1 MVLRAHWT
9 FLNNFGCSEKFGVSY
24 LWLCELNKDL
34 IFFIQDVSSRMCW
47 QKFILFS
54 LAQKGV
60 FMTISRGTVLRIHW
74 SVDKC
79 FGCSEKFR
87 IIIYGYVGNKNSPH
101 FIQDIPTCIVLT
113 KIRFDHM
120 GTEMDFWV
128 HMIPIPWW
136 ISKAWFSQLIRF

>member
-24 LWLCELNKDL
+24 LWLCELNKEL
-34 IFFIQDVSSRMCW
+34 IFYPGCIKPNVLTKIHFVQFGS
-47 QKFILFS
+47 
-54 LAQKGV
+54 KGV
-60 FMTISRGTVLRIHW
+60 FMTIFRRTVLRIHW

-113 KIRFDHM
+113 KIRFDH
-120 GTEMDFWV
+120 EMDFWV
-128 HMIPIPWW
+128 HMIPIPWE